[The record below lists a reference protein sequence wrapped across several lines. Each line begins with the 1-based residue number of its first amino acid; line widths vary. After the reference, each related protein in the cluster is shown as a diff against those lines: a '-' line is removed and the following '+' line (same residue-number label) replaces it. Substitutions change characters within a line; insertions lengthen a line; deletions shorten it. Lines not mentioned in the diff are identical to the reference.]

1 MFDILSDFLLFNEY
15 MTSGPEM
22 TVLTDSDTMLVN
34 ETNNAE
40 QKNCTRRVTIA
51 GKTADDHDFFCEG
64 YDYWFALF
72 TLLIIYLPSINVVIS
87 LYGPIRAGI
96 LGIVWGTI
104 MMVIGGI
111 FLILLDFASTMTGW
125 FLLLIGTATLGLGS
139 VSASTDFKNKT
150 IIDRLNLQSVIFS
163 FYSGLF
169 LPLLFISPVLFSI
182 INILSV
188 LKPKNKLI
196 KAQSELTSF
205 LESILEAAPQLTFQ
219 IYIVLAS
226 MSITRT
232 QVFSLVTS
240 VLSLC
245 IPNIEYYVKSKS
257 NNFGLNAV
265 VKNILVFLPISIHK
279 ILSLAIM
286 CLLFKF
292 WTILIIFCHLFVLF
306 LTTCCCLCF
315 DEGKDWTREFWE
327 CVFLSWL
334 TISNLGSSRSAIR
347 YRLAASLFYVL
358 SYSIIFMMIIV
369 INKEND
375 SLWSDIYLANDKFIF
390 NLLLCFS
397 IFLAWLSLLLDFIS
411 ASCRYHDW
419 KLHNWGPLKKIANW
433 FFDSHYETGNFWE
446 GAVILEG
453 LKFDFLNNISCCLLY
468 I

>member
-1 MFDILSDFLLFNEY
+1 
-15 MTSGPEM
+15 M
-22 TVLTDSDTMLVN
+22 TVLTDSHTMFVN

-40 QKNCTRRVTIA
+40 QKNCTRRFTIA
-51 GKTADDHDFFCEG
+51 DKTADDHD
-64 YDYWFALF
+64 DYWFAFF
-72 TLLIIYLPSINVVIS
+72 TLLIIYLPSINVVIA

-111 FLILLDFASTMTGW
+111 FLLFFDQAITMTGW
-125 FLLLIGTATLGLGS
+125 FLFLIGTATLGLGS
-139 VSASTDFKNKT
+139 VSVSTDFKNKT
-150 IIDRLNLQSVIFS
+150 RIDRVNLQSVIFS
-163 FYSGLF
+163 LYSVLF

-196 KAQSELTSF
+196 KAQSELGSF
-205 LESILEAAPQLTFQ
+205 LEAILEAAPQLTFQ

-226 MSITRT
+226 MSVTRT
-232 QVFSLVTS
+232 QLFSLVIS

-257 NNFGLNAV
+257 NNFGLKAV
-265 VKNILVFLPISIHK
+265 VKNLLVFLPISIHK
-279 ILSLAIM
+279 ILSLAIL

-347 YRLAASLFYVL
+347 YRLAASLFYVW
-358 SYSIIFMMIIV
+358 SYSIIV

-375 SLWSDIYLANDKFIF
+375 SLWPEKCLANDKFLF
-390 NLLLCFS
+390 NFLLCFS

-411 ASCRYHDW
+411 ASCRFHDW
-419 KLHNWGPLKKIANW
+419 KLNNWGPLKKIANW
-433 FFDSHYETGNFWE
+433 FFDPHVETDNFWD

-453 LKFDFLNNISCCLLY
+453 LKFDIHDNISCCLLY